1 MRRRSRAMGRLGFQ
15 ALVLVLTLAPMAL
28 VTPLLVD
35 AWSKF
40 DRRHKSDPLPALR
53 ASFSQK
59 EQERYTT
66 LPAHPRSVP
75 VLVWRGINDEA
86 RDRFSVSQETF
97 VKQVAMLRRT
107 GYRAISMEQYVR
119 FLRGDLAGLPER
131 PVLLTFDDGR
141 LDSYRGADRVL
152 REYGMRATMFV
163 TSAQTRPD
171 DDVHLSY
178 KELAEMQ
185 ESGRWDVQAH
195 GDEGHGMLAIDAR
208 GAMGS
213 AYTHRRWTSSAG
225 TESLPEWEQRVTSD
239 VFAARDA
246 LADHLPGYRPLA
258 FAAPY
263 GDVGQATT
271 NDPRIPGLLQEF
283 LSRQFEITFVKHPHN
298 YPTFTTKREHHG
310 FAHRFAIHGGTT
322 VDDVFRWLRD
332 RSPAAIEAAEQA
344 AERRAKA
351 RAARERA
358 IDRRVARR
366 KAREKRAQRRA
377 AERRAA
383 ARPGASARPAD
394 LTPKEGP
401 HPCAAS
407 SDTSARAPAPTC
419 CSTDSSGSNIVD
431 TTRQGSPCRVK
442 APWSACARSAP
453 SRRCAAPWRAAS
465 SAARS
470 RPARPAPSRRRPG
483 PASGTRAGRRTGA

>member
-1 MRRRSRAMGRLGFQ
+1 MRRRSRALGRLGFQ
-15 ALVLVLTLAPMAL
+15 ALVLVLTLAPLAL

-53 ASFSQK
+53 ASFSEK

-107 GYRAISMEQYVR
+107 GYRAISMDQYVR

-131 PVLLTFDDGR
+131 PILLTFDDGR

-152 REYGMRATMFV
+152 REYGMRATMFAA
-163 TSAQTRPD
+163 SGLTRPD

-195 GDEGHGMLAIDAR
+195 GDEGHGMLAIDGR
-208 GAMGS
+208 GSTGS
-213 AYTHRRWTSSAG
+213 AYTHRRWTRSAG
-225 TESLPEWEQRVTSD
+225 AESLPAWEQRVTSD
-239 VFAARDA
+239 VFEAREA
-246 LADHLPGYRPLA
+246 LADHLPRYKPQA

-263 GDVGQATT
+263 GDVGQAST
-271 NDPRIPGLLQEF
+271 NDERIPGLLQEF
-283 LSRQFEITFVKHPHN
+283 LSRQFEVVFVKHPHN
-298 YPTFTTKREHHG
+298 YPAFTTRREHHG

-332 RSPAAIEAAEQA
+332 RAPAAIEAAEQA
-344 AERRAKA
+344 AERRAEA
-351 RAARERA
+351 RAERKRA
-358 IDRRVARR
+358 MERRVARR
-366 KAREKRAQRRA
+366 MAREKRA
-377 AERRAA
+377 ERRAA
-383 ARPGASARPAD
+383 KRRAAREPRS
-394 LTPKEGP
+394 
-401 HPCAAS
+401 
-407 SDTSARAPAPTC
+407 
-419 CSTDSSGSNIVD
+419 
-431 TTRQGSPCRVK
+431 TTR
-442 APWSACARSAP
+442 
-453 SRRCAAPWRAAS
+453 
-465 SAARS
+465 
-470 RPARPAPSRRRPG
+470 
-483 PASGTRAGRRTGA
+483 